1 MAETPEDALDKMSG
15 AKAHDIML
23 KADRFF
29 HDNSL
34 TMLEVSLRPAPDRRP
49 LPCRTNTVGIC
60 CTGLYA
66 VSIFVSVFEDR
77 RIPPAASSCIPLYR

>member
-23 KADRFF
+23 KADRHL

-34 TMLEVSLRPAPDRRP
+34 TMLEVSLSLRPAPDRRP
-49 LPCRTNTVGIC
+49 LPPAVAAAAPARL
-60 CTGLYA
+60 TGL
-66 VSIFVSVFEDR
+66 SLSLPL
-77 RIPPAASSCIPLYR
+77 PPR

>member
-49 LPCRTNTVGIC
+49 LPPAVAAAAPARL
-60 CTGLYA
+60 TGL
-66 VSIFVSVFEDR
+66 SLSLPL
-77 RIPPAASSCIPLYR
+77 PPR